1 MHAYVASSVP
11 GHGHGIR
18 KARLDGVETAVER
31 DRRRWIT
38 VARSPGR
45 RTRRRPGRWRS
56 LEVLRIARQNG
67 EAADLGAVGAG
78 EADICPFPIEGVAL
92 LDPAIGLGDR
102 RGQHSAVGGAP
113 RSRIAASALSDTDT
127 AI

>member
-78 EADICPFPIEGVAL
+78 EADIGPFAVERVAL
-92 LDPAIGLGDR
+92 LAPHICLGDR
-102 RGQHSAVGGAP
+102 RAQHSLVGERP
-113 RSRIAASALSDTDT
+113 RIRIP
-127 AI
+127 